1 MGDFDYHSELG
12 GSLCVEFSLAQEMG
26 LFGVQSRS
34 HYVKPYLTIERSGDP
49 KPTLSDGYCKGNSP
63 TKPVFLIRFDK
74 GNGKEKYPRVSRRQ
88 INNQR
93 RGAPSRCRHSTV
105 SEDALKLELFLF

>member
-1 MGDFDYHSELG
+1 MGP
-12 GSLCVEFSLAQEMG
+12 FS
-26 LFGVQSRS
+26 VQSRS
-34 HYVKPYLTIERSGDP
+34 QYVKPYLTIERGDP
-49 KPTLSDGYCKGNSP
+49 KPALSDGYCKSESP
-63 TKPVFLIRFDK
+63 TKLVFLIRLDK
-74 GNGKEKYPRVSRRQ
+74 ENDKEKYPRVSRRQ